1 MPDVV
6 DRLGAALLDASLAAT
21 AISGLVVLAIIQCR
35 QPARRRDWARV
46 GLLSTL
52 ALLPLAALNPVPRID
67 LRGPLRAI
75 LPAHPDDPSQPALP
89 PRGRPDPSDPPIP
102 PAGPDRSCVDDAR
115 GAGPCHPQGP
125 GWARWIARGL
135 VVAYGV
141 GVALGLAWIALGL
154 WGSAWVVRRAR
165 SPSSGSLAHHRSLP
179 FEGGPGRP
187 GLLISDRISR
197 PVLVGCL
204 RPVILVP
211 PGLDDPESPDRL
223 RLCLLHELAHAENL
237 DHRFGPAATLAQ
249 AIWFFLPPVW
259 WIRDQMKLDQ
269 EFLADRRAVA
279 HFGTSGRYASS
290 LVELAA
296 SAEPGPG
303 DGSSSASSGSPTD
316 GNPSEGR
323 GVASSLFQR
332 VVMLLRCPFAI
343 EGRTPLWW
351 RWSTAATL
359 ALTTLAASCLTLRG
373 LAGWSTSATSPTAE
387 ASRSFRLPQ
396 LTIRQR
402 EHDDPPFDLRFRL
415 PDRFDLSFEVM
426 AEPGDLDD
434 VEILNH
440 RLGPTPDPGPTV
452 HAYRLWHPVRVRRAE
467 GVEVVEVDGR
477 PIAPDTRPAKLAPWL
492 TFRPSRGQTARI
504 RDLELHW

>member
-1 MPDVV
+1 MPDLV

-21 AISGLVVLAIIQCR
+21 AISGLVVLAMIQCR
-35 QPARRRDWARV
+35 QPARRRGWARA

-52 ALLPLAALNPVPRID
+52 ALLPLAALNPVPRLD

-75 LPAHPDDPSQPALP
+75 LPANLDDPSPRARPPGQP
-89 PRGRPDPSDPPIP
+89 RDPSTPPIP
-102 PAGPDRSCVDDAR
+102 LARPDRSCDVDGTPGDGSCR
-115 GAGPCHPQGP
+115 PRGP
-125 GWARWIARGL
+125 GWVRRLARGL

-141 GVALGLAWIALGL
+141 GTSIGLGWIALGL

-165 SPSSGSLAHHRSLP
+165 PPSEGSLAHHRSLP
-179 FEGGPGRP
+179 FEGGSGRP
-187 GLLISDRISR
+187 GLLVSDRATR
-197 PVLVGCL
+197 PVLVGFL

-211 PGLDDPESPDRL
+211 AGLDEPEALDQL
-223 RLCLLHELAHAENL
+223 RLGLLHEQAHAENL

-296 SAEPGPG
+296 SAGPRPEG
-303 DGSSSASSGSPTD
+303 GLASPSSAVPSPA
-316 GNPSEGR
+316 PEGQ

-332 VVMLLRCPFAI
+332 VVMLLKCPFAI
-343 EGRTPLWW
+343 EGQTPLWW
-351 RWSTAATL
+351 RWGTATTL

-373 LAGWSTSATSPTAE
+373 LSGWSAAATSPPE
-387 ASRSFRLPQ
+387 EVSRSFRLPQ

-402 EHDDPPFDLRFRL
+402 EHDDRPFDLRFRL
-415 PDRFDLSFEVM
+415 PDRFTLTLEVM
-426 AEPGDLDD
+426 ADPGDPLD
-434 VEILNH
+434 VEVLGH
-440 RLGPTPDPGPTV
+440 RLGPTAELDPTGEV
-452 HAYRLWHPVRVRRAE
+452 YRLWHRVQVRRAL
-467 GVEVVEVDGR
+467 GAEVVEVDGR
-477 PIAPDTRPAKLAPWL
+477 PLAPAPKPAKLAPWL
-492 TFRPSRGQTARI
+492 TIRPSPGQVARI
-504 RDLELHW
+504 RDLELYW